1 MSDSGRDILKNQ
13 SWIELARNYLEYQR
27 NVGMTE
33 VLMPRKK
40 RSAETLED
48 IRKDLGDCTR
58 CPLHEGRLNIVFGEG
73 NPSAELMFIGE
84 GPGADE
90 DREGRPFVGR
100 AGQLLTKMIQ
110 AMNLDRSEVYIANIV
125 KSRPPGN
132 RNPAPLEIQACF
144 SFLERQIAVI
154 KPKIIVAL
162 GKIAANT
169 LLETEAPIGKLR
181 GRFHDRRGIPVMPTY
196 HPSFLLREY
205 SKHSK
210 AEAWE
215 DLKKVMAVLGLQPR
229 ALET

>member
-1 MSDSGRDILKNQ
+1 VSDAERDMLKSQ
-13 SWIELARNYLEYQR
+13 SWIELARNYLVYQR
-27 NVGMTE
+27 DLGMTE
-33 VLMPRKK
+33 VLMARRK
-40 RSAETLED
+40 RIAETLENV
-48 IRKDLGDCTR
+48 RKDLGDCTR

-73 NPSAELMFIGE
+73 NPSAELMFVGE

-110 AMNLDRSEVYIANIV
+110 AMNLDRSEVYISNIV

-144 SFLERQIAVI
+144 PFLERQIAVI
-154 KPKIIVAL
+154 KPKVIVAL

-181 GRFHDRRGIPVMPTY
+181 GRFHDRRGIQVMPTY

-215 DLKKVMAVLGLQPR
+215 DLKKVMAVLGL
-229 ALET
+229 